1 LDLKSFSE
9 RLLLEF
15 QKMDLS
21 ERIAKSYNWANQSK
35 SYRQGRNLLDQSM
48 WDHIRTGVEACLAL
62 LSHLESIGFEPPEEE
77 LKIAL
82 VAFVLHDLHKDSAVE
97 KKGSSE
103 YALSLEELERV
114 AGELSRAVGEDLPP
128 AAFLRAA
135 GVSNF
140 SPKLGDLGSLS
151 NRYSWT
157 GIRDWVKLMDQTAS
171 IIGIAECMEHRT
183 IYSLEEKLRRVLP
196 PKLTE
201 HLRIV
206 CHRVQ
211 EMRGMITT
219 QLHNGMALLMK
230 RYGYYPWL
238 RFGDGTLYIT
248 FDGREL
254 PDKDSLMAEL
264 THLFF
269 RSIREAD
276 QVDWEKLFNRP
287 TLQCQPLAFLVNQ
300 TPGEFAWM
308 FHELF
313 MKSSSGSKTFPEK
326 NFKESQ
332 LAAYKARNLDEL
344 YRIFGV
350 DSSFDEE
357 FREKW
362 FYTSRYLA
370 ALQRLVQRLEKIS
383 AVDALLQLANFLG
396 LPAEDIANRVPDP
409 LHTNNKRFD
418 GAIWLAYRFLQETE
432 VDGKPA
438 HHLPIEDWRVTVRKK
453 AADFLEG
460 KITPEKMMEIVDEEL
475 KIGDDLQN
483 YFREQLIVS
492 WETVRNLNLL
502 DMKELLKK
510 KTRSQKRICNLCNRK
525 ILSGSE
531 PKVKAQVIQDNVNV
545 FSNRI
550 LPKGWDPG
558 KRGDVAALHWCGVC
572 FFEFILRQVFS
583 MDSFSGGDQS
593 RQINLFAFP
602 SFQITEERLLDLQ
615 YDLKNFFGTIYV
627 HRRGEINHV
636 WQDPWV
642 EEKQEKLRKH
652 LRDHFQLYK
661 DYFEQ
666 EMEERGRPPK
676 NGDVLKASPPGNV
689 LLFTYDYYNNSSDRT
704 REEIWLKALSA
715 ALSLHKLYG
724 FRLWVTEKPFLM
736 MSDVREV
743 RHAIHLDAPPYKVA
757 RLLEGP
763 ERRGTTDFVVP
774 IGQVND
780 LLKRLACV
788 WEIHQTVNP
797 LDFSKPTDKNVS
809 IILHQLDVHPMAGA
823 HFFKRHLTEH
833 AYAADPFVRACR
845 AIDQMRGGMEVS
857 LAREIALASLKL
869 YKPDISQE
877 GRAHRYENLFRLV
890 VKGIKEG
897 REKSEICGLLFKRL
911 ERLAKQSSKRE
922 YVRVEE
928 KAVQEF
934 VDLIYD
940 RFYMDAC
947 GGNIAKL
954 NQRQNQLADGIF
966 FETHLERLKEIRER
980 QAAKNQTDR
989 RETV

>member
-1 LDLKSFSE
+1 MDLKSFSD
-9 RLLLEF
+9 RLLLAF
-15 QKMDLS
+15 QEMDLS
-21 ERIAKSYNWANQSK
+21 ETIAKSYNRENSSK
-35 SYRQGRNLLDQSM
+35 SYKQGHNLLDQSM

-62 LSHLESIGFEPPEEE
+62 LSHLESVGFHPPEEE
-77 LKIAL
+77 LKVAL
-82 VAFVLHDLHKDSAVE
+82 IAFVLHDLHKDSAVE
-97 KKGSSE
+97 KKASSE

-114 AGELSRAVGEDLPP
+114 AGELCRAVGTELPP
-128 AAFLRAA
+128 AALLRAA

-151 NRYSWT
+151 NQYSWT

-183 IYSLEEKLRRVLP
+183 IHSLEEKLRRVLP

-201 HLRIV
+201 NLRIV
-206 CHRVQ
+206 YHRVQ

-230 RYGYYPWL
+230 RYGYFPWL

-248 FDGREL
+248 FAGGEL
-254 PDKDSLMAEL
+254 PDKDSLMEEL
-264 THLFF
+264 TRLFF
-269 RSIREAD
+269 RSIKEGD
-276 QVDWEKLFNRP
+276 QVDWEKLFNRA
-287 TLQCQPLAFLVNQ
+287 TLQCQTLAFLVNQ

-313 MKSSSGSKTFPEK
+313 MKPSSGSKTFPDK
-326 NFKESQ
+326 NFTASQ
-332 LAAYKARNLDEL
+332 LAAYNARNLEEL

-370 ALQRLVQRLEKIS
+370 ALQRLIQRLEKIS
-383 AVDALLQLANFLG
+383 AVDALLQLADFLG
-396 LPAEDIANRVPDP
+396 LPGEDIANRVPGS
-409 LHTNNKRFD
+409 LHSNNKRFD
-418 GAIWLAYRFLQETE
+418 GAIWLAYRFLEGAE

-438 HHLPIEDWRVTVRKK
+438 RHLPIEDWRVAVRKK
-453 AADFLEG
+453 AADFLGG

-475 KIGDDLQN
+475 KIREDLQG

-492 WETVRNLNLL
+492 WETARSLNLL
-502 DMKELLKK
+502 DTKELLKK
-510 KTRSQKRICNLCNRK
+510 KTRSQKRICNLCNRQ

-550 LPKGWDPG
+550 LPKGWEPG
-558 KRGDVAALHWCGVC
+558 KRGDVAALHWCGIC
-572 FFEFILRQVFS
+572 FLEFILRQVFS

-593 RQINLFAFP
+593 RQIYLFAFP
-602 SFQITEERLLDLQ
+602 SFQITEEGLLDLQ
-615 YDLKNFFGTIYV
+615 DDLKNFFGTIYV
-627 HRRGEINHV
+627 HRRGRVNHV

-642 EEKQEKLRKH
+642 EKQEALRKH
-652 LRDHFQLYK
+652 LHDHFQLYSE
-661 DYFEQ
+661 YFEQ
-666 EMEERGRPPK
+666 ELEERGRPPST
-676 NGDVLKASPPGNV
+676 GDVLKASPPGNV
-689 LLFTYDYYNNSSDRT
+689 LLFTYDCYSSSLDRT
-704 REEIWLKALSA
+704 REEAWLKALSA

-743 RHAIHLDAPPYKVA
+743 RYAIQLDAPPYKVA
-757 RLLEGP
+757 RLLEVP

-774 IGQVND
+774 IRQVND
-780 LLKRLACV
+780 LLNRLACI

-809 IILHQLDVHPMAGA
+809 SVLHQLDVHPMAGA
-823 HFFKRHLTEH
+823 HFFKRRLTEH
-833 AYAADPFVRACR
+833 SYAADPFVRACR
-845 AIDQMRGGMEVS
+845 AIDQMRGGMEME

-911 ERLAKQSSKRE
+911 ERLAKQPSG
-922 YVRVEE
+922 YVPRIEE
-928 KAVQEF
+928 KAIQEF

-940 RFYMDAC
+940 RFYMGVC

-966 FETHLERLKEIRER
+966 FETHLERLKEIREI
-980 QAAKNQTDR
+980 QAAKNQTNG
-989 RETV
+989 REPV

>member
-1 LDLKSFSE
+1 MDLKSFSD
-9 RLLLEF
+9 RLLLAF
-15 QKMDLS
+15 QEMDLS
-21 ERIAKSYNWANQSK
+21 ETIAKSYNRENSSK
-35 SYRQGRNLLDQSM
+35 SYKQGHNLLDQSM

-62 LSHLESIGFEPPEEE
+62 LSHLESVGFHPPEEE
-77 LKIAL
+77 LKVAL
-82 VAFVLHDLHKDSAVE
+82 IAFVLHDLHKDSAVE
-97 KKGSSE
+97 KKASSE

-114 AGELSRAVGEDLPP
+114 AGELCRAVGTELPP
-128 AAFLRAA
+128 AALLRAA

-151 NRYSWT
+151 NQYSWT

-183 IYSLEEKLRRVLP
+183 IHSLEEKLRRVLP

-201 HLRIV
+201 NLRIV
-206 CHRVQ
+206 YHRVQ

-230 RYGYYPWL
+230 RYGYFPWL

-248 FDGREL
+248 FAGGEL
-254 PDKDSLMAEL
+254 PDKDSLMEEL
-264 THLFF
+264 TRLFF
-269 RSIREAD
+269 RSIKEGD
-276 QVDWEKLFNRP
+276 QVDWEKLFNRA
-287 TLQCQPLAFLVNQ
+287 TLQCQTLAFLVNH

-313 MKSSSGSKTFPEK
+313 MKPSSGSKTFPDK
-326 NFKESQ
+326 NFTASQ
-332 LAAYKARNLDEL
+332 LAAYNARNLEEL

-370 ALQRLVQRLEKIS
+370 ALQRLIQRLEKIS
-383 AVDALLQLANFLG
+383 AVDALLQLADFLG
-396 LPAEDIANRVPDP
+396 LPGEDIANRVPGS
-409 LHTNNKRFD
+409 LHSNNKRFD
-418 GAIWLAYRFLQETE
+418 GAIWLAYRFLEGAE

-438 HHLPIEDWRVTVRKK
+438 RHLPIEDWRVAVRKK
-453 AADFLEG
+453 AAEFLDG

-475 KIGDDLQN
+475 KIRDDLQN

-492 WETVRNLNLL
+492 WETARSLNLL
-502 DMKELLKK
+502 DTKELLKK
-510 KTRSQKRICNLCNRK
+510 KTRSQKRICNLCNRQ

-550 LPKGWDPG
+550 LPKGWEPG

-572 FFEFILRQVFS
+572 FLEFILRLVFS

-593 RQINLFAFP
+593 RQIYLFAFP
-602 SFQITEERLLDLQ
+602 SFQITEEGLLDLQ
-615 YDLKNFFGTIYV
+615 DDLKNFFGTIYV
-627 HRRGEINHV
+627 HRRGRVNHV

-642 EEKQEKLRKH
+642 EKQEALRKH
-652 LRDHFQLYK
+652 LRDHFQLYSE
-661 DYFEQ
+661 YFEQ
-666 EMEERGRPPK
+666 ELEERGRPPST
-676 NGDVLKASPPGNV
+676 GDVLKASPPGNV
-689 LLFTYDYYNNSSDRT
+689 LLFTYDCYSSSLDRT
-704 REEIWLKALSA
+704 REEAWLKALSA

-743 RHAIHLDAPPYKVA
+743 RYAIQLDAPPYKVA
-757 RLLEGP
+757 RLLEVP

-774 IGQVND
+774 IRQVND
-780 LLKRLACV
+780 LLNRLACI

-809 IILHQLDVHPMAGA
+809 SVLHQLDVHPMAGA
-823 HFFKRHLTEH
+823 HFFKRRLTEH
-833 AYAADPFVRACR
+833 SYAADPFVRACR
-845 AIDQMRGGMEVS
+845 AIDQMRGGMEME

-911 ERLAKQSSKRE
+911 ERLAKQPSG
-922 YVRVEE
+922 YVPRIEE
-928 KAVQEF
+928 KAIQEF

-940 RFYMDAC
+940 RFYMDVC

-966 FETHLERLKEIRER
+966 FETHLERLKEIREI
-980 QAAKNQTDR
+980 QAAKNQTNG
-989 RETV
+989 REPV

>member
-1 LDLKSFSE
+1 MDLKSFSD
-9 RLLLEF
+9 RLLLAF
-15 QKMDLS
+15 QEMDLS
-21 ERIAKSYNWANQSK
+21 ETIAKSYNRENSSK
-35 SYRQGRNLLDQSM
+35 SYKQGHNLLDQSM

-62 LSHLESIGFEPPEEE
+62 LSHLESVGFHPPEEE
-77 LKIAL
+77 LKVAL
-82 VAFVLHDLHKDSAVE
+82 IAFVLHDLHKDSAVE
-97 KKGSSE
+97 KKASSE

-114 AGELSRAVGEDLPP
+114 AGELCRAVGTELPP
-128 AAFLRAA
+128 AALLRAA

-151 NRYSWT
+151 NQYSWT

-183 IYSLEEKLRRVLP
+183 IHSLEEKLRRVLP

-201 HLRIV
+201 NLRIV
-206 CHRVQ
+206 YHRVQ

-230 RYGYYPWL
+230 RYGYFPWL

-248 FDGREL
+248 FAGGEL
-254 PDKDSLMAEL
+254 PDKDSLMEEL
-264 THLFF
+264 TRLFF
-269 RSIREAD
+269 RSIKEGD
-276 QVDWEKLFNRP
+276 QVDWEKLFNRA
-287 TLQCQPLAFLVNQ
+287 TLQCQTLAFLVNQ

-313 MKSSSGSKTFPEK
+313 MKPSSGSKTFPDK
-326 NFKESQ
+326 NFTASQ
-332 LAAYKARNLDEL
+332 LAAYNARNLEEL

-370 ALQRLVQRLEKIS
+370 ALQRLIQRLEKIS
-383 AVDALLQLANFLG
+383 AVDALLQLADFLG
-396 LPAEDIANRVPDP
+396 LPGEDIANRVPGS
-409 LHTNNKRFD
+409 LHSNNKRFD
-418 GAIWLAYRFLQETE
+418 GAIWLAYRFLEGAE

-438 HHLPIEDWRVTVRKK
+438 RHLPIEDWRVAVRKK
-453 AADFLEG
+453 AAEFLDG

-475 KIGDDLQN
+475 KIRDDLQN

-492 WETVRNLNLL
+492 WETARSLNLL
-502 DMKELLKK
+502 DTKELLKK
-510 KTRSQKRICNLCNRK
+510 KTRSQKRICNLCNRQ

-550 LPKGWDPG
+550 LPKGWEPG
-558 KRGDVAALHWCGVC
+558 KRGDVAALHWCGIC
-572 FFEFILRQVFS
+572 FLEFILRQVFS

-593 RQINLFAFP
+593 RQIYLFAFP
-602 SFQITEERLLDLQ
+602 SFQITEEGLLDLQ
-615 YDLKNFFGTIYV
+615 DDLKNFFGTIYV
-627 HRRGEINHV
+627 HRRGRVNHV

-642 EEKQEKLRKH
+642 EKQEALRKH
-652 LRDHFQLYK
+652 LHDHFQLYSE
-661 DYFEQ
+661 YFEQ
-666 EMEERGRPPK
+666 ELEERGRPPST
-676 NGDVLKASPPGNV
+676 GDVLKASPPGNV
-689 LLFTYDYYNNSSDRT
+689 LLFTYDCYSSSLDRT
-704 REEIWLKALSA
+704 REEAWLKALSA

-743 RHAIHLDAPPYKVA
+743 RYAIQLDAPPYKVA
-757 RLLEGP
+757 RLLEVP

-780 LLKRLACV
+780 LLNRLACI

-809 IILHQLDVHPMAGA
+809 SVLHQLDVHPMAGA
-823 HFFKRHLTEH
+823 HFFKRRLTEH
-833 AYAADPFVRACR
+833 SYAADPFVRACR
-845 AIDQMRGGMEVS
+845 AIDQMRGGMEME

-911 ERLAKQSSKRE
+911 ERLAKQPSG
-922 YVRVEE
+922 YVPRIEE
-928 KAVQEF
+928 KAIQEF

-940 RFYMDAC
+940 RFYMDVC

-966 FETHLERLKEIRER
+966 FETHLERLKEIREI
-980 QAAKNQTDR
+980 QAAKNQTNG
-989 RETV
+989 REPV

>member
-1 LDLKSFSE
+1 MDLKSFSD
-9 RLLLEF
+9 RLLLAF
-15 QKMDLS
+15 QEMDLS
-21 ERIAKSYNWANQSK
+21 ETIAKSYNRENSSK
-35 SYRQGRNLLDQSM
+35 SYKQGHNLLDQSM

-62 LSHLESIGFEPPEEE
+62 LSHLESIGFHPPEEE

-82 VAFVLHDLHKDSAVE
+82 IAFVLHDLHKDSAVE
-97 KKGSSE
+97 KKASSE

-114 AGELSRAVGEDLPP
+114 AGELCRAVGTELPP
-128 AAFLRAA
+128 AALLRAA

-151 NRYSWT
+151 NQYSWT

-183 IYSLEEKLRRVLP
+183 IHSLEEKLRRVLP

-201 HLRIV
+201 NLRIV
-206 CHRVQ
+206 YHRVQ

-230 RYGYYPWL
+230 RYGYFPWL

-248 FDGREL
+248 FAGGEL
-254 PDKDSLMAEL
+254 PDKDSLMEEL
-264 THLFF
+264 TRLFF
-269 RSIREAD
+269 RSIKEGD
-276 QVDWEKLFNRP
+276 QVDWEKLFNRA
-287 TLQCQPLAFLVNQ
+287 TLQCQTLAFLVNQ

-313 MKSSSGSKTFPEK
+313 MKPSSGSKTFPDK
-326 NFKESQ
+326 NFTASQ
-332 LAAYKARNLDEL
+332 LAAYGAGDLEEL
-344 YRIFGV
+344 YRVFGV

-370 ALQRLVQRLEKIS
+370 ALQRLIQRLEKIS
-383 AVDALLQLANFLG
+383 AVDALLQLADFLG
-396 LPAEDIANRVPDP
+396 LPGEDIANRVPGS
-409 LHTNNKRFD
+409 LHSNNKRFD
-418 GAIWLAYRFLQETE
+418 GAIWLAYRFLEGAE

-438 HHLPIEDWRVTVRKK
+438 RHLPIEDWRVAVRKK
-453 AADFLEG
+453 AAEFLDG

-475 KIGDDLQN
+475 KIREDLQG

-492 WETVRNLNLL
+492 WETARSLNLL
-502 DMKELLKK
+502 DTKELLKK
-510 KTRSQKRICNLCNRK
+510 KTRSQKRICNLCNRQ

-550 LPKGWDPG
+550 LPKGWEPG
-558 KRGDVAALHWCGVC
+558 KRGDVAALHWCGIC
-572 FFEFILRQVFS
+572 FLEFILRQVFS

-593 RQINLFAFP
+593 RQIYLFAFP
-602 SFQITEERLLDLQ
+602 SFQITEEGLLDLQ
-615 YDLKNFFGTIYV
+615 DDLKNFFGTIYV
-627 HRRGEINHV
+627 HRRGRVNHV

-642 EEKQEKLRKH
+642 EKQEALRKH
-652 LRDHFQLYK
+652 LHDHFQLYSE
-661 DYFEQ
+661 YFEQ
-666 EMEERGRPPK
+666 ELEERGRPPST
-676 NGDVLKASPPGNV
+676 GDVLKASPPGNV
-689 LLFTYDYYNNSSDRT
+689 LLFTYDCYSSSLDRT
-704 REEIWLKALSA
+704 REEAWLKALSA

-743 RHAIHLDAPPYKVA
+743 RYAIQLDAPPYKVA
-757 RLLEGP
+757 RLLEVP

-780 LLKRLACV
+780 LLNRLACI

-809 IILHQLDVHPMAGA
+809 SVLHQLDVHPMAGA
-823 HFFKRHLTEH
+823 HFFKRRLTEH
-833 AYAADPFVRACR
+833 SYAADPFVRACR
-845 AIDQMRGGMEVS
+845 AIDQMRGGMEME

-911 ERLAKQSSKRE
+911 ERLAKQPSG
-922 YVRVEE
+922 YVPRIEE
-928 KAVQEF
+928 KAIQEF

-940 RFYMDAC
+940 RFYMGVC

-966 FETHLERLKEIRER
+966 FETHLERLKEIREI
-980 QAAKNQTDR
+980 QAAKNQTNG
-989 RETV
+989 REPV

>member
-1 LDLKSFSE
+1 MDLKSFSE
-9 RLLLEF
+9 RLLLAF
-15 QKMDLS
+15 QEMDLS
-21 ERIAKSYNWANQSK
+21 QTIAKSYNRENQSK
-35 SYRQGRNLLDQSM
+35 SYKQGHNLLDQSM
-48 WDHIRTGVEACLAL
+48 WDHIRTGVEASLAL
-62 LSHLESIGFEPPEEE
+62 LSHLESIGFSLPEEE

-82 VAFVLHDLHKDSAVE
+82 IAFVLHDLHKDSSVE
-97 KKGSSE
+97 KKAASE

-114 AGELSRAVGEDLPP
+114 AGKLCRAVGTELPP

-151 NRYSWT
+151 NQYSWT

-183 IYSLEEKLRRVLP
+183 IHSLEEKLRRVLP

-201 HLRIV
+201 NLRIV
-206 CHRVQ
+206 HHRVQ
-211 EMRGMITT
+211 EMRGMVTT

-230 RYGYYPWL
+230 RYGYFPWL

-248 FDGREL
+248 FAGGEL
-254 PDKDSLMAEL
+254 PDKDSLMEEL
-264 THLFF
+264 MNLFF
-269 RSIREAD
+269 RSIKDAD
-276 QVDWEKLFNRP
+276 RVDWEKLFNRA
-287 TLQCQPLAFLVNQ
+287 TLQCQTLAFLVNH

-308 FHELF
+308 FHDLF
-313 MKSSSGSKTFPEK
+313 MKPSSGSKTFPDK
-326 NFKESQ
+326 NFTASQ
-332 LAAYKARNLDEL
+332 LAAYEAGSLEEL

-350 DSSFDEE
+350 DPSFDEE

-370 ALQRLVQRLEKIS
+370 ALQRLVQRLEKIP
-383 AVDALLQLANFLG
+383 AVDALLQLADFLG
-396 LPAEDIANRVPDP
+396 LPGEDIAKRVPGP
-409 LHTNNKRFD
+409 LHSNNKRFD
-418 GAIWLAYRFLQETE
+418 GAIWLAYRFLQRAE

-438 HHLPIEDWRVTVRKK
+438 RHLPIEDWRVAVRKS

-475 KIGDDLQN
+475 KIREDLQS
-483 YFREQLIVS
+483 YFREQMIVS
-492 WETVRNLNLL
+492 WETARSLNLL
-502 DMKELLKK
+502 DPKELLKK
-510 KTRSQKRICNLCNRK
+510 KTRSQRRICNLCNRQ
-525 ILSGSE
+525 ILPGSE
-531 PKVKAQVIQDNVNV
+531 PKMKAQVIQDNVNV

-550 LPKGWDPG
+550 LPKGWEPG

-593 RQINLFAFP
+593 RQIYLFAFP
-602 SFQITEERLLDLQ
+602 SFQITEEGLLELQ
-615 YDLKNFFGTIYV
+615 DDLKNFFGTIYV
-627 HRRGEINHV
+627 HRRGKVNHV

-642 EEKQEKLRKH
+642 EKQEALRKH
-652 LRDHFQLYK
+652 LRDHFQLYSE
-661 DYFEQ
+661 YFEQ
-666 EMEERGRPPK
+666 EMEERGRPPST
-676 NGDVLKASPPGNV
+676 GDVLKASPPGNV
-689 LLFTYDYYNNSSDRT
+689 LLFTYDCYSSSLDRT
-704 REEIWLKALSA
+704 REEAWLKALSA

-724 FRLWVTEKPFLM
+724 FRLWLTEKPFLM

-743 RHAIHLDAPPYKVA
+743 RYAIQLDAPPYKVA
-757 RLLEGP
+757 RLLESP

-780 LLKRLACV
+780 LLNRLACI

-809 IILHQLDVHPMAGA
+809 SVLHQLDVHPMAGA
-823 HFFKRHLTEH
+823 YFFKRRLTEYS
-833 AYAADPFVRACR
+833 YATETFLRACR
-845 AIDQMRGGMEVS
+845 RIDQMRGGMEME

-869 YKPDISQE
+869 YKPDISQD
-877 GRAHRYENLFRLV
+877 GRAHRYENLFRLA

-911 ERLAKQSSKRE
+911 ERLAKQPSG
-922 YVRVEE
+922 YVPRIEE

-934 VDLIYD
+934 VNLIYD
-940 RFYMDAC
+940 RFYMDVC

-954 NQRQNQLADGIF
+954 NQKQNQLADGIF

-980 QAAKNQTDR
+980 QAAKNQTDG

>member
-1 LDLKSFSE
+1 MDLKSFSD
-9 RLLLEF
+9 RLLLAF
-15 QKMDLS
+15 QEMDLS
-21 ERIAKSYNWANQSK
+21 ETIAKSYNRENSSK
-35 SYRQGRNLLDQSM
+35 SYKQGHNLLDQSM
-48 WDHIRTGVEACLAL
+48 WDHIRTGVEASLAL
-62 LSHLESIGFEPPEEE
+62 LSHLESIGFHPPEEE
-77 LKIAL
+77 LKVAL
-82 VAFVLHDLHKDSAVE
+82 IAFVLHDLHKDSAVE
-97 KKGSSE
+97 KKASSE

-114 AGELSRAVGEDLPP
+114 AGELCRAVGTELPP
-128 AAFLRAA
+128 AALLRAA

-151 NRYSWT
+151 NQYSWT

-183 IYSLEEKLRRVLP
+183 IHSLEEKLRRVLP

-201 HLRIV
+201 NLRIV
-206 CHRVQ
+206 YHRVQ

-230 RYGYYPWL
+230 RYGYFPWL

-248 FDGREL
+248 FAGGEL
-254 PDKDSLMAEL
+254 PDKDSLMEEL
-264 THLFF
+264 TRLFF
-269 RSIREAD
+269 RSIKEGD
-276 QVDWEKLFNRP
+276 QVDWEKLFNRA
-287 TLQCQPLAFLVNQ
+287 TLQCQTLAFLVNQ

-313 MKSSSGSKTFPEK
+313 MKPSSGSKTFPGK
-326 NFKESQ
+326 NFTASQ
-332 LAAYKARNLDEL
+332 LAAYRAGDLEEL
-344 YRIFGV
+344 YRVFGV
-350 DSSFDEE
+350 DPSFDEE

-370 ALQRLVQRLEKIS
+370 ALQRLIQRLEKIS
-383 AVDALLQLANFLG
+383 AVDALLQLADFLG
-396 LPAEDIANRVPDP
+396 LPGEDIANRVPGS
-409 LHTNNKRFD
+409 LHSNNKRFD
-418 GAIWLAYRFLQETE
+418 GAIWLAYRFLEGAE

-438 HHLPIEDWRVTVRKK
+438 RHLPIEDWRVAVRKK
-453 AADFLEG
+453 AAEFLDG

-475 KIGDDLQN
+475 KIREDLQN

-492 WETVRNLNLL
+492 WETARSLNLL
-502 DMKELLKK
+502 DTKELLKK
-510 KTRSQKRICNLCNRK
+510 KTRSQKRICNLCNRQ

-550 LPKGWDPG
+550 LPKGWEPG
-558 KRGDVAALHWCGVC
+558 KRGDVAALHWCGIC
-572 FFEFILRQVFS
+572 FLEFILRQVFS

-593 RQINLFAFP
+593 RQIYLFAFP
-602 SFQITEERLLDLQ
+602 SFQITEEGLLDLQ
-615 YDLKNFFGTIYV
+615 DDLKNFFGTIYV
-627 HRRGEINHV
+627 HRRGRVNHV

-642 EEKQEKLRKH
+642 EKQEALRKH
-652 LRDHFQLYK
+652 LHDHFQLYSE
-661 DYFEQ
+661 YFEQ
-666 EMEERGRPPK
+666 ELEERGRPPST
-676 NGDVLKASPPGNV
+676 GDVLKASPPGNV
-689 LLFTYDYYNNSSDRT
+689 LLFTYDCYSSSLDRT
-704 REEIWLKALSA
+704 REEAWLKALSA

-743 RHAIHLDAPPYKVA
+743 RYAIQLDAPPYKVA
-757 RLLEGP
+757 RLLEVP

-780 LLKRLACV
+780 LLNRLACI

-809 IILHQLDVHPMAGA
+809 SVLHQLDVHPMAGA
-823 HFFKRHLTEH
+823 HFFKRRLTEH
-833 AYAADPFVRACR
+833 SYAADPFVRACR
-845 AIDQMRGGMEVS
+845 AIDQMRGGMEME

-911 ERLAKQSSKRE
+911 ERLAKQPSG
-922 YVRVEE
+922 YVPRIEE
-928 KAVQEF
+928 KAIQEF

-940 RFYMDAC
+940 RFYMGVC

-966 FETHLERLKEIRER
+966 FETHLERLKEIREI
-980 QAAKNQTDR
+980 QAAKNQTNG
-989 RETV
+989 REPV

>member
-1 LDLKSFSE
+1 MDLKSFSD
-9 RLLLEF
+9 RLLLAF
-15 QKMDLS
+15 QEMDLS
-21 ERIAKSYNWANQSK
+21 ETIAKSYNRENSSK
-35 SYRQGRNLLDQSM
+35 SYKQGHNLLDQSM

-62 LSHLESIGFEPPEEE
+62 LSHLESVGFHPPEEE
-77 LKIAL
+77 LKVAL
-82 VAFVLHDLHKDSAVE
+82 IAFVLHDLHKDSAVE
-97 KKGSSE
+97 KKASSE

-114 AGELSRAVGEDLPP
+114 AGELCRAVGAELPP
-128 AAFLRAA
+128 AALLRAA

-151 NRYSWT
+151 NQYSWT

-183 IYSLEEKLRRVLP
+183 IHSLEEKLRRVLP

-201 HLRIV
+201 NLRIV
-206 CHRVQ
+206 YHRVQ

-230 RYGYYPWL
+230 RYGYFPWL

-248 FDGREL
+248 FAGGEL
-254 PDKDSLMAEL
+254 PDKDSLMEEL
-264 THLFF
+264 TRLFF
-269 RSIREAD
+269 RSIKEGD
-276 QVDWEKLFNRP
+276 QVDWEKLFNRA
-287 TLQCQPLAFLVNQ
+287 TLQCQTLAFLVNQ

-313 MKSSSGSKTFPEK
+313 MKPSSGSKTFPDK
-326 NFKESQ
+326 NFTASQ
-332 LAAYKARNLDEL
+332 LAAYGAGDLEEL
-344 YRIFGV
+344 YRVFGV
-350 DSSFDEE
+350 DPSFDEE

-370 ALQRLVQRLEKIS
+370 ALQRLIQRLEKIS
-383 AVDALLQLANFLG
+383 AVDALLQLADFLG
-396 LPAEDIANRVPDP
+396 LPGEDIANRVPGS
-409 LHTNNKRFD
+409 LHSNNKRFD
-418 GAIWLAYRFLQETE
+418 GAIWLAYRFLEGAE

-438 HHLPIEDWRVTVRKK
+438 RHLPIEDWRVAVRKK
-453 AADFLEG
+453 AAEFLDG

-475 KIGDDLQN
+475 KIREDLQG

-492 WETVRNLNLL
+492 WETARSLNLL
-502 DMKELLKK
+502 DTKELLKK
-510 KTRSQKRICNLCNRK
+510 KTRSQKRICNLCNRQ

-550 LPKGWDPG
+550 LPKGWEPG

-572 FFEFILRQVFS
+572 FLEFILRQVFS

-593 RQINLFAFP
+593 RQIYLFAFP
-602 SFQITEERLLDLQ
+602 SFQITEEGLLDLQ
-615 YDLKNFFGTIYV
+615 DDLKNFFGTIYV
-627 HRRGEINHV
+627 HRRGRVNHV

-642 EEKQEKLRKH
+642 EKQEALRKH
-652 LRDHFQLYK
+652 LHDHFQLYSE
-661 DYFEQ
+661 YFEQ
-666 EMEERGRPPK
+666 ELEERGRPPST
-676 NGDVLKASPPGNV
+676 GDVLKASPPGNV
-689 LLFTYDYYNNSSDRT
+689 LLFTYDCYSSSLDRT
-704 REEIWLKALSA
+704 REEAWLKALSA

-743 RHAIHLDAPPYKVA
+743 RYAIQLDAPPYKVA
-757 RLLEGP
+757 RLLEVP

-774 IGQVND
+774 IRQVND
-780 LLKRLACV
+780 LLNRLACI

-809 IILHQLDVHPMAGA
+809 SVLHQLDVHPMAGA
-823 HFFKRHLTEH
+823 HFFKRRLTEH
-833 AYAADPFVRACR
+833 SYAADPFVRACR
-845 AIDQMRGGMEVS
+845 AIDQMRGGMEME

-911 ERLAKQSSKRE
+911 ERLAKQPSG
-922 YVRVEE
+922 YVPRIEE
-928 KAVQEF
+928 KAIQEF

-940 RFYMDAC
+940 RFYMDVC

-966 FETHLERLKEIRER
+966 FETHLERLKEIREI
-980 QAAKNQTDR
+980 QAAKNQTNG
-989 RETV
+989 REPV